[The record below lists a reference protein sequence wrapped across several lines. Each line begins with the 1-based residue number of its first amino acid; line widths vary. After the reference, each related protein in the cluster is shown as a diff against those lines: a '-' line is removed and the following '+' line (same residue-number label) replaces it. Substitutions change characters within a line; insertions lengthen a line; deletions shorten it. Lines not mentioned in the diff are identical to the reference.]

1 MFRFVNN
8 AEVVHA
14 LALLLSHSIMGLS
27 NKMMKNNRAFKLI
40 TASLAVSAL
49 VVGCGNLN
57 STLAAR
63 HETVEMYHIFDVKT
77 ASAPDVVIKA
87 AADGL
92 ARNTNSVTQS
102 RPLQIGVKIPDKPGR
117 FELVNMADA
126 FQGIAIGSLMGG
138 AGTATMRVAKCDDAV
153 WSSKA
158 VRHISGSNNLNL
170 FTCLYRYKDGYAINM
185 YAVFQKVSGGGLSD
199 ISRVISSALIGE
211 PEEWVNKTII
221 DTVRSIESRTN
232 APVVH
237 LEGQPELGDLPDVDK
252 IDARPS

>member
-1 MFRFVNN
+1 
-8 AEVVHA
+8 
-14 LALLLSHSIMGLS
+14 
-27 NKMMKNNRAFKLI
+27 MKNNNRAFKLI

-49 VVGCGNLN
+49 VGCGNLN

-102 RPLQIGVKIPDKPGR
+102 RPLQMGVTIPDEPGR

-126 FQGIAIGSLMGG
+126 FQGTSMGHLMALGGG
-138 AGTATMRVAKCDDAV
+138 AGAATMRVAKCDDAV

-185 YAVFQKVSGGGLSD
+185 YAVFQKVSGGGLPD